1 MTYYSNP
8 LFFLLLS
15 LPFLPFAHPKLTTN
29 YYQKSC
35 PKFNEIIKNIVTE
48 KQESRPSTA
57 AATLRLFFLDCI
69 VGGCDAS
76 ILITSNFFNT
86 AERDADLS
94 LSGDGFDAVAR
105 AKIALEIQCPG
116 IVSCADILAMATR
129 DLLVAVGGPPYE
141 IRLGR
146 KDSLESKLTDVKN
159 QFPLA
164 TMTMSQLVSLF
175 TSKGF
180 TIQEMVALVGAHTI
194 GFSHCKEFSNRLF
207 KFSNDSEFDPAYN
220 RQYAAGLRNL
230 CANYTKDPS
239 MSAYNDVM
247 TPWKFDNMYYRNLKS
262 GLGLLATDSAMF
274 EDKRTRPFV
283 DMYAND
289 QARFFKDFAHVMEK
303 LSVLHVKT
311 GRKGEVRSRCDS
323 FNQLGF

>member
-1 MTYYSNP
+1 MTCYNNP

-15 LPFLPFAHPKLTTN
+15 LPFLPFTHPKLTTN
-29 YYQKSC
+29 YYHKSC
-35 PKFNEIIKNIVTE
+35 PKFSEIIQSIANE
-48 KQESRPSTA
+48 KQHSRPSTA
-57 AATLRLFFLDCI
+57 GATLRLFFLDCM

-76 ILITSNFFNT
+76 ILVTSNSFNI

-94 LSGDGFDAVAR
+94 LSGDGFDMVAR
-105 AKIALEIQCPG
+105 AKMSLEIECPG
-116 IVSCADILAMATR
+116 IASCADILATATR
-129 DLLVAVGGPPYE
+129 DLVVAVGGPSYE

-146 KDSLESKLTDVKN
+146 KDSLQSKSTDAEN
-159 QFPLA
+159 QYPLA
-164 TMTMSQLVSLF
+164 TMTMSQLVTLF

-180 TIQEMVALVGAHTI
+180 SIQEMVALVGAHTI
-194 GFSHCKEFSNRLF
+194 GYSHCKEFSNRLF
-207 KFSNDSEFDPAYN
+207 NFSKDSESDPAYN
-220 RQYAAGLRNL
+220 RQYAAGLRKL
-230 CANYTKDPS
+230 CENYTEDPT

-262 GLGLLATDSAMF
+262 GLGLLATDSAMYG
-274 EDKRTRPFV
+274 DQRTKPFV

-289 QARFFKDFAHVMEK
+289 QARFFKDFASVMEK

-311 GRKGEVRSRCDS
+311 GRKGEVRNRCDS